1 MRKNCFLGVIL
12 SMMVINSFGR
22 EVFKEV
28 MADTTNNSPKTGII
42 TIKSTDSA
50 SIDLNSKEENVLP
63 ASDSGL
69 SNIHNVVMV
78 LRDKEEYMESQ
89 KKNSATTI
97 DFVSGESMRKN
108 GDIDIASAVS
118 NVVGVSM
125 SGDFINVRGLGD
137 RFIRTTINGSVIP
150 TLDPLTNKINLDIFS
165 TNIVDNVTVNKTG
178 SPDLK
183 GDWAGGYLSINT
195 KRPTEKLSVNVET
208 SVGYN
213 PQTTFQN
220 IVSATTSPTDWLG
233 FDGNRDRNNTNFV
246 PVINYPIS
254 QRDELFALGLGSYF
268 KTLGITSTSP
278 ASAWT
283 DTDFKLGLVQLGLL
297 SRSQFN
303 NSTAVAAAEA
313 KYNQGPYHGEAFD
326 IINANAV
333 KISQSMPNTWN
344 TIKQKALPSFYQGF
358 NIGNQIKVFGRPLGL
373 LTGFQYSSFL
383 QYSPNSLSYPLYN
396 AQIGANGKPTSND
409 TVNEV
414 FSEKTNSWSAL
425 FHVDYKFNRNNKVSL
440 LFMPNIVGQNTAEV
454 GINTKAL
461 NTPAA
466 ATENIYQLYESRR
479 QMVYQYQS
487 EHYIPGPKLKLDLN
501 ASYTHGSSNVPDL
514 RDVDMPLG
522 INKNGAQV
530 DGDRT
535 WQYLS
540 DNVLDTRL
548 SAELPI
554 GKQVSG
560 LSRKFRFGTGLLR
573 NDKRSDDY
581 NYYINDVTAQ
591 WFVPGN
597 EASDPFSIDK
607 FAIQPYTISGV
618 NIHAVERSYVLVQ
631 APVNHNFG
639 YTMVKSGFAMLDYA
653 FNAKLKFSGGLRIEQ
668 SSIFWDVDKFDSL
681 GLAPNDPRRT
691 GQLSGV
697 INNPV
702 NINTINYL
710 PSANLVYKLKK
721 DSLSPI
727 FFRLNFG
734 QTVGRPSL
742 REVADMNTYDNVYQS
757 FTQGNPNLKTEQIN
771 NYDARF
777 EFYFKTGDYI
787 SVSGFYKEIK
797 NNIEFVSFGGGTN
810 GLGYTWQNNPNNAWV
825 KGIELDARK
834 KIFKNIDLGVNLTL
848 ADSRTSFTKLF
859 PYQSG
864 GYLNAGIDNRPM
876 FGQAPY
882 VVNGILNYTS
892 EKIGLSS
899 TLIYNIQG
907 TTLVTEGGTGIPNIY
922 QMPRNQVDLMFSK
935 SIGKHFIVRFKLK
948 NILNAPYV
956 QSYKFA
962 EGYLLNYSKYT
973 YGTNYILTLIYKL

>member
-1 MRKNCFLGVIL
+1 MKKICLLGFIL
-12 SMMVINSFGR
+12 SMLAVDSFGR
-22 EVFKEV
+22 AIFNVTV
-28 MADTTNNSPKTGII
+28 ADTVGNKSGNVVINMKSADSLLTG
-42 TIKSTDSA
+42 KDS
-50 SIDLNSKEENVLP
+50 LGNHVLKV
-63 ASDSGL
+63 SDSVTT
-69 SNIHNVVMV
+69 SVHNVVAV
-78 LRDKEEYMESQ
+78 LRDKEEYMELQ

-137 RFIRTTINGSVIP
+137 RFVRTTINGSVIP

-178 SPDLK
+178 SADLK

-213 PQTTFQN
+213 PQSTFQN

-233 FDGNRDRNNTNFV
+233 FDGNRDRNNSNFV
-246 PVINYPIS
+246 PVKNYPIS
-254 QRDELFALGLGSYF
+254 QRDELFALGLGPYF
-268 KTLGITSTSP
+268 KTLGITGTSP

-283 DTDFKLGLVQLGLL
+283 ETDFKLGLVQLGLL
-297 SRSQFN
+297 GKDQFN
-303 NSTAVAAAEA
+303 NSAAVAAAEA

-333 KISQSMPNTWN
+333 KINQSMPNTWN
-344 TIKQKALPSFYQGF
+344 TTKQKALPSFYQGF
-358 NIGNQIKVFGRPLGL
+358 NIGNQIKLFGRPLGV
-373 LTGFQYSSFL
+373 LTGFQYSSFS

-396 AQIGANGKPTSND
+396 KQVGANGKPTSND
-409 TVNEV
+409 TVNEI

-425 FHVDYKFNRNNKVSL
+425 FHVDYKFNRNNKVAL
-440 LFMPNIVGQNTAEV
+440 LFMPNIVGQNTAEL

-487 EHYIPGPKLKLDLN
+487 EHYIPGSKLKVDLN
-501 ASYTHGSSNVPDL
+501 ASYTRGSSDVPDL

-522 INKNGAQV
+522 VNKNGAEV

-540 DNVLDTRL
+540 DNLLDTRL
-548 SAELPI
+548 SAELPV
-554 GKQVSG
+554 GKQVSR
-560 LSRKFRFGTGLLR
+560 LSRKFKFGAGLLR
-573 NDKRSDDY
+573 SDKRSDAY
-581 NYYINDVTAQ
+581 NYYINDATAQ

-597 EASDPFSIDK
+597 EASDPFSLDK
-607 FAIQPYTISGV
+607 FAIKPYTISGV
-618 NIHAVERSYVLVQ
+618 NIHGVERSYVLVQ

-653 FNAKLKFSGGLRIEQ
+653 FTARLKFSGGLRIEQ

-702 NINTINYL
+702 NINAINYL

-721 DSLSPI
+721 DSLAPI

-777 EFYFKTGDYI
+777 DFYFKTGDYI
-787 SVSGFYKEIK
+787 SVSGFYKDIK
-797 NNIEFVSFGGGTN
+797 NNIEFVSFGGGQN
-810 GLGYTWQNNPNNAWV
+810 GLGYTWQNSPNTAWV

-834 KIFKNIDLGVNLTL
+834 KIYKNIDLGVNLTL
-848 ADSRTSFTKLF
+848 ADSRTHFTKLF

-864 GYLNAGIDNRPM
+864 GYINAGIDDRPM

-882 VVNGILNYTS
+882 VVNSILNYTS

-907 TTLVTEGGTGIPNIY
+907 PTLVTEGGTGLPNIY
-922 QMPRNQVDLMFSK
+922 QMPRNQLDLMFSK

-962 EGYLLNYSKYT
+962 EGYILNYSKYT